1 MIKQKDL
8 EAYLNNV
15 ENLDSEIDVHNKF
28 INIQDHDLIDIGM
41 DPLFQKHRLIF
52 GQIPSQRQIAKRMVD
67 KIYKRTRDHSDFKK
81 KGMLPLKIFTSKE
94 KFVPKSLQDRRK
106 LKILTKFLD
115 SKWFDSNKR

>member
-1 MIKQKDL
+1 M